1 MIPNSFSVRTYA
13 VCENEGKILG
23 LYEYHN
29 NELYCKLPGGGV
41 EFGEGLLDCL
51 HREFQEELNVEI
63 EIIEHLYT
71 QEDFIQSIFDST
83 KQILIIYY
91 IVKIK
96 NLQDIKANCAEIQ
109 RFEWIDIN
117 NHCFSLPTDII
128 AVEKFKDRKK
138 TL

>member
-51 HREFQEELNVEI
+51 HREFQEELNAEI

-71 QEDFIQSIFDST
+71 QEEFIQSIFDST

-96 NLQDIKANCAEIQ
+96 NYK
-109 RFEWIDIN
+109 
-117 NHCFSLPTDII
+117 
-128 AVEKFKDRKK
+128 
-138 TL
+138 

>member
-51 HREFQEELNVEI
+51 HREFQEELNAEI

-117 NHCFSLPTDII
+117 NHCFFTYRYYRC
-128 AVEKFKDRKK
+128 RKIQG
-138 TL
+138 